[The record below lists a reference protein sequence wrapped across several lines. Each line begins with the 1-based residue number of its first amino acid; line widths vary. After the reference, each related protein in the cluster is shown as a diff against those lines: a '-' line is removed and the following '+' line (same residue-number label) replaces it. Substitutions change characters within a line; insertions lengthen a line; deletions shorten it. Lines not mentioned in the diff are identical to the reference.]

1 MAEIT
6 CKVVTPEKTSME
18 TQADFVAV
26 TLYDG
31 ELGIAP
37 GHTPLIGRLGCGE
50 LRIRRGGETERFYI
64 DGGFVQVKGNTVSIL
79 TQVALPAEEVS
90 AEQAKADLDTA
101 IRKPCTTAELSAAR
115 DRALT
120 QARARLHVAR
130 RTRGGGT
137 RHSGH

>member
-1 MAEIT
+1 MAQIT

-50 LRIRRGGETERFYI
+50 LRIRRADVIERFYI
-64 DGGFVQVKGNTVSIL
+64 DGGFVQVKDNTVSIL
-79 TQVALPAEEVS
+79 TQLAMPAEEVS
-90 AEQAKADLDTA
+90 ADQAQADLEAA
-101 IRKPCTTAELSAAR
+101 IRKPSATTELSSAR

-130 RTRGGGT
+130 RVRGGG
-137 RHSGH
+137 RHQGH